1 MKKNKILLVC
11 ALALGLP
18 SAVSNLMHNVEP
30 IVARAEEEAI
40 CELTFP
46 DDNSENNKK
55 NNYDNKWV
63 AKKGN
68 YEFDIIN
75 ANNNYWNKW
84 TFIRF
89 GMKKVDSIGKIN
101 SKNVFNKSID
111 SILLTIDSSKNVNSI
126 KLNVY
131 KDSSLTNLA
140 EEHVLSDT
148 SAGTKKV
155 SITNPSENY

>member
-30 IVARAEEEAI
+30 IVARAEEETI
-40 CELTFP
+40 CDLTFP
-46 DDNSENNKK
+46 DDNQN
-55 NNYDNKWV
+55 DNKVSSYTKAWV

-75 ANNNYWNKW
+75 ANNNYWNNW

-101 SKNVFNKSID
+101 SKKCFQ
-111 SILLTIDSSKNVNSI
+111 
-126 KLNVY
+126 
-131 KDSSLTNLA
+131 
-140 EEHVLSDT
+140 
-148 SAGTKKV
+148 
-155 SITNPSENY
+155 